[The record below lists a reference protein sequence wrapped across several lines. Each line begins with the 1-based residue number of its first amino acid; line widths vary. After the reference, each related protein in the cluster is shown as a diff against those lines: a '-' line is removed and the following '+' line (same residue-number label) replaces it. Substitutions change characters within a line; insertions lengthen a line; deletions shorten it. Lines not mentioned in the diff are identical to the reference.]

1 MGTVCSQCGQADD
14 AYPAAD
20 PERVIENIL
29 RFLNQRG
36 HDHFDKA
43 DFQIIREYHHC
54 ADTFIRLIETSKK
67 KPIQEEE
74 LRSCF
79 PNMQIAQEIY
89 NLLLERRYDFVC
101 NSKKKPRKEGEFR
114 WSKLYED
121 VVCRKRTNAE
131 LKVHELKGVTWHK
144 RYKSFAAKVEYDHK
158 TYFLGFFPDRYAAAR
173 AYDDKLRQLAWDHPA
188 DERRLRKK
196 MNFDEQKKRWWYR
209 EADDDMKMGPYS
221 WKEIEE
227 KARKRLISKDCC
239 ISDEKYSKDWLRLG
253 DLQISGGQSLVHV
266 VKNGNTSSSSPGR
279 SKQAREKNR
288 GKDLFDR
295 NDRSSSEESQDR
307 WDTKRF

>member
-1 MGTVCSQCGQADD
+1 MGHICSQCGQADD

-29 RFLNQRG
+29 RFLDQRG
-36 HDHFDKA
+36 HDHFDYV

-114 WSKLYED
+114 WSKLYQD

-144 RYKSFAAKVEYDHK
+144 RYKSFAAKVEYDQK

-253 DLQISGGQSLVHV
+253 DLQISGLEFLRDKPHS
-266 VKNGNTSSSSPGR
+266 TFTDSSSIEPAR
-279 SKQAREKNR
+279 SKRKNR

-307 WDTKRF
+307 WATKRF